1 MIRQEPE
8 RKGKCHLTTFQ
19 FKVIKKSQKYV
30 QFPVSTVFFG
40 IIVNRPFD

>member
-8 RKGKCHLTTFQ
+8 RKGKCHLTTFH
-19 FKVIKKSQKYV
+19 FKVIKKFTKI

-40 IIVNRPFD
+40 TTVKRLFD